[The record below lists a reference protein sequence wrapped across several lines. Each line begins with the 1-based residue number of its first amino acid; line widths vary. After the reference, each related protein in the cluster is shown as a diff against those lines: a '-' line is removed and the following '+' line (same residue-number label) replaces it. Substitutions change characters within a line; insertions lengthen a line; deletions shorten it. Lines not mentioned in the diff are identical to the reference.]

1 MFKSN
6 PLKQFV
12 FELRSI
18 DVTQNLRLSLNRS
31 ICVLVRQS
39 RGSASSQTTTNM
51 YFAFPH
57 YRGSYIRTTDRCSR
71 RRGEGMGLW
80 TSSYLDLHRIS
91 LLRQDLTNTPLCLSY
106 MLWCGDIKNITLF
119 AMNKF
124 II

>member
-6 PLKQFV
+6 PIKQFV

-57 YRGSYIRTTDRCSR
+57 YRGSYIRTTDRFR
-71 RRGEGMGLW
+71 DEGGEWDCGL
-80 TSSYLDLHRIS
+80 
-91 LLRQDLTNTPLCLSY
+91 LLT
-106 MLWCGDIKNITLF
+106 
-119 AMNKF
+119 
-124 II
+124 

>member
-71 RRGEGMGLW
+71 RRGGGDGIVDFFLPR
-80 TSSYLDLHRIS
+80 SSQNSAFETRSNQYTTVSILHVVVWGYKKHYIVCDK
-91 LLRQDLTNTPLCLSY
+91 QIY
-106 MLWCGDIKNITLF
+106 
-119 AMNKF
+119 
-124 II
+124 